1 MHYVIRLS
9 TTPKQTVKIW
19 TEMELLE
26 NGKNL
31 IEGGKKVEKNW
42 SACGC

>member
-9 TTPKQTVKIW
+9 TTPKQTFEIW

-26 NGKNL
+26 NGKN
-31 IEGGKKVEKNW
+31 
-42 SACGC
+42 

>member
-9 TTPKQTVKIW
+9 ATPKQTVKIW

-26 NGKNL
+26 NGKN
-31 IEGGKKVEKNW
+31 
-42 SACGC
+42 

>member
-9 TTPKQTVKIW
+9 TTPEQTVEIW

-26 NGKNL
+26 NGKN
-31 IEGGKKVEKNW
+31 
-42 SACGC
+42 